1 MNPAKLAL
9 VVRHEHGAER
19 QRVGSDEG
27 LGRPK
32 ANPTVYILSSHLSHS
47 EHASKLPERRERA
60 QQWR

>member
-32 ANPTVYILSSHLSHS
+32 ANPKVYILSDLRSSPLSPKRL
-47 EHASKLPERRERA
+47 E
-60 QQWR
+60 